1 MNKIV
6 ECLYKENKID
16 SKKSPKDSNDILQSL
31 KKDYEDIINESIK
44 YIYILDGI
52 FQKAKKYTL
61 KYPLFRGIESENE
74 IKDNKIGSI
83 ITFKELLSTSFSP
96 YIAWKF
102 QRCGKTPCCMFILRI
117 TNPLPHIPIYTYL
130 QDNNMTFYNEHEILL
145 PRNTTWK
152 VIKKYKTNIDINQG
166 LECLYK
172 DIKNSKKIRYLSMN
186 QKICHMK
193 KLANQ

>member
-102 QRCGKTPCCMFILRI
+102 
-117 TNPLPHIPIYTYL
+117 
-130 QDNNMTFYNEHEILL
+130 
-145 PRNTTWK
+145 
-152 VIKKYKTNIDINQG
+152 
-166 LECLYK
+166 
-172 DIKNSKKIRYLSMN
+172 
-186 QKICHMK
+186 
-193 KLANQ
+193 